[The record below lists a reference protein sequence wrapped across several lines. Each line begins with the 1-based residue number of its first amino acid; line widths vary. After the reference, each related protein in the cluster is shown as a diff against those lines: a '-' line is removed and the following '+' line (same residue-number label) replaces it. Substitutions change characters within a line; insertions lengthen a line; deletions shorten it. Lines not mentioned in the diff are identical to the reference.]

1 MQKLILDTNV
11 LVSSLIQKS
20 FPYLRRPKFATYPDF
35 VARAEILLTD
45 IEDKAIMY
53 LPQIT
58 LDLLPDKD
66 DDMILE
72 LADVCLA
79 DYIVTGNTNDFTISA
94 YKNTQIVTPREF
106 WLIFH
111 L

>member
-11 LVSSLIQKS
+11 LVSSLIQKN
-20 FPYLRRPKFATYPDF
+20 FPYQIVNVLFIENKVELCVSKDLIEEYYEVLHRPKFAVYPDF
-35 VARAEILLTD
+35 VARAEILLAD
-45 IEDKAIMY
+45 IEEKAIMY

-79 DYIVTGNTNDFTISA
+79 DYIIT
-94 YKNTQIVTPREF
+94 
-106 WLIFH
+106 
-111 L
+111 